1 MIILESKASMNF
13 RIVLN
18 VSSSII
24 FMCGVA
30 MLVCLIPA
38 YLMHDP
44 SYVITGFLKTSLFT
58 LLTAACLFYKTRGE
72 GKIGFRE
79 GFAVV
84 VFVWLSV
91 SAFGSLPFVW
101 IQGMSWADAFFE
113 TMSGFTTTGASIL
126 SEIESLPY
134 SLNFWR
140 SFSNWLGGMGI
151 VVLGM
156 VILPILGVGGMQM
169 YKAEATGPISEQ
181 LTSRV
186 ASTAKSLWLVYLGL
200 TVLLIFL
207 LHFAGMAWFPSICH
221 AFSAMSTGG
230 FSPKNDSITS
240 YSYLIQLI
248 MSVFMFISGIN
259 FVLHFKALRGQLK
272 SYKEDEECRFYFKVI
287 VISIAVITSNLLLT
301 GTLDDAME
309 AFTLAT
315 FQVATFITC
324 AGFSSANFDTWPA
337 LSKGFLILLML
348 VGSCGGST
356 CGGLKLSRVL
366 LLIKHSL
373 TQIKQCLFPHS
384 LVNLKFNKTR
394 VQDLV
399 MGKILSFTFLY
410 ISVCVFFTIILLFII
425 PEIDLISAFTGTLTC
440 LSNVG
445 PGLNKVGPTA
455 NFGWMPDSA
464 KWILSL
470 VMLIGRLEIY
480 TVLVLLLPD
489 FWNK

>member
-1 MIILESKASMNF
+1 MNF
-13 RIVLN
+13 RVVLN
-18 VSSSII
+18 VTSSII
-24 FMCGVA
+24 FMTGLA

-38 YLMHDP
+38 YLMHD
-44 SYVITGFLKTSLFT
+44 SNHVIIGFLKTAVFT
-58 LLTAACLFYKTRGE
+58 LLTSSSLFYKTRGE
-72 GKIGFRE
+72 VKIGFRE

-91 SAFGSLPFVW
+91 STFGSLPFVW
-101 IQGMSWADAFFE
+101 IQKMSWADAFFE

-126 SEIESLPY
+126 NEIESLPY
-134 SLNFWR
+134 ALNFWR

-156 VILPILGVGGMQM
+156 VILPILGIGGMQM

-200 TVLLIFL
+200 TVILILL
-207 LHFAGMAWFPSICH
+207 LHSAGMEWFHSICH

-230 FSPKNDSITS
+230 FSPKNNSISS
-240 YSYLIQLI
+240 YSYTIQLI
-248 MSVFMFISGIN
+248 MSIFMFISGIN
-259 FVLHFKALRGQLK
+259 FILHFKVLRGKLK
-272 SYKEDEECRFYFKVI
+272 SYEEDEECRFYFKVI
-287 VISIAVITSNLLLT
+287 VISISVITCNLLLT
-301 GTLDDAME
+301 GTINDVMK

-324 AGFSSANFDTWPA
+324 AGFCSANFDTWPA

-348 VGSCGGST
+348 IGSCGGST
-356 CGGLKLSRVL
+356 SGGLKISRVL
-366 LLIKHSL
+366 LLIKHSFS
-373 TQIKQCLFPHS
+373 QIKQCLFPHS

-394 VQDLV
+394 VQNLLIA
-399 MGKILSFTFLY
+399 KILSFTFLY
-410 ISVCVFFTIILLFII
+410 ISVCLIFTIILLFII

-445 PGLNKVGPTA
+445 PGLNKVGPTS

-464 KWILSL
+464 KWTLSL

-480 TVLVLLLPD
+480 TVAVLLLPD
-489 FWNK
+489 FWKK